1 MSASLP
7 RQWLEKASE
16 DLVVARLALK
26 EGHIP
31 HACLLSQQCV
41 EKSLKAF
48 LIHKSN
54 SHPHIQNLIDLLER
68 CKVYDNGFTA
78 FLGLCEDID
87 DYYISTRYP
96 MGSGAASPKHAEAD
110 RAIKGAEDM
119 LQFVERRIA
128 VP

>member
-1 MSASLP
+1 MSGSLP
-7 RQWLEKASE
+7 GQWLDKASE
-16 DLVVARLALK
+16 DLVVARLVRK

-54 SHPHIQNLIDLLER
+54 SHPHVHNLIDLLER
-68 CKVYDNGFTA
+68 CKGYDNGFA
-78 FLGLCEDID
+78 SFRRLCEDID

-96 MGSGAASPKHAEAD
+96 MGPGAASPSDVEAD
-110 RAIKGAEDM
+110 QAIDGAEDV
-119 LQFVERRIA
+119 LQFVQQRLSA
-128 VP
+128 P